1 MKKLINNYPV
11 IQCAAWCGMRVA
23 AVRTKEKLFWLAACN
38 VLFPSTWQFS
48 LNVRNSKEKSFKI
61 FL

>member
-1 MKKLINNYPV
+1 MKKLINNNPV

-38 VLFPSTWQFS
+38 VLFPSMYMA
-48 LNVRNSKEKSFKI
+48 I
-61 FL
+61 FLKRTKQ